1 MRAYYVSVRDARGQT
16 ILALGPFAHHRR
28 ALGLVDAVRL
38 RVMRA
43 RLDPWCEFSYGTCS
57 VPARPNLP
65 VGRMTAAIPAGPD
78 MAHVDGYRLP
88 APILAKLAT
97 A

>member
-1 MRAYYVSVRDARGQT
+1 MKAHYVSVRDNSGRT

-38 RVMRA
+38 RIMRA
-43 RLDPWCEFSYGTCS
+43 GLDPWCEFGYGTCS
-57 VPARPNLP
+57 MPARPDVP
-65 VGRMTAAIPAGPD
+65 GGAMTAAIPAGPD
-78 MAHVDGYRLP
+78 MAHVDGQKLP

>member
-1 MRAYYVSVRDARGQT
+1 MRAYYVSVRDERGRT

-38 RVMRA
+38 RIMRA
-43 RLDPWCEFSYGTCS
+43 GLDPWAEFGYGTCS
-57 VPARPNLP
+57 LP
-65 VGRMTAAIPAGPD
+65 VGRELAAGAMTDAFHAGPD
-78 MAHVDGYRLP
+78 MAHVDGYRMP

-97 A
+97 T